1 MTTRF
6 SQLPWHMNT
15 AGERTPNLDIPIRT
29 DVTVSKKIK
38 VEKVVF
44 RNTSAAGVEQAQL
57 LEGDG
62 ATVILEVEIPAATA
76 GGGDGVVERFFNEAW
91 IDGFEVGVMGAN
103 SRVEIYL
110 ASPDVSPSS
119 FKR

>member
-6 SQLPWHMNT
+6 SKLPWHMDT
-15 AGERTPNLDIPIRT
+15 AGERTPNLDILIRT
-29 DVTVSKKIK
+29 GVTRDKKIK

-44 RNTSAAGVEQAQL
+44 RNTNTAVEQAQL

-62 ATVILEVEIPAATA
+62 STVILEREIPAATA
-76 GGGDGVVERFFNEAW
+76 GGGDGVVEVFFNEAW

-103 SRVEIYL
+103 SRTEIYL
-110 ASPDVSPSS
+110 ASPDVSPQSHNV
-119 FKR
+119 